1 MSRRRRSVRRA
12 SSRRPQRRPAQRRK
26 EVQGGIILAAGIVCL
41 ICFLGSYVVN
51 TLWAGMI
58 KEKVGGDLDHL
69 TSFSREVRSDLTR
82 QVARNAQFA
91 LLGQRMEESIDRG
104 DDEAPEYVQT
114 ANEEP
119 EQDVMAETEDVT
131 ED

>member
-1 MSRRRRSVRRA
+1 MSRRRRPARRS
-12 SSRRPQRRPAQRRK
+12 SSRRPQRRPQRRGD
-26 EVQGGIILAAGIVCL
+26 VQGGLILAAGVICL

-51 TLWAGMI
+51 TLWAGMV
-58 KEKVGGDLDHL
+58 KERVGGDLDHL
-69 TSFSREVRSDLTR
+69 TKFSREVRTDLTR

-104 DDEAPEYVQT
+104 DDEAPEYVST
-114 ANEEP
+114 ASEEP
-119 EQDVMAETEDVT
+119 EQEVMAEAVDVT